1 MEQMRLRRNDRLKK
15 EIYKHQEEKQIK
27 EMEEKKQNDE

>member
-15 EIYKHQEEKQIK
+15 EIYKYQEEKQIK